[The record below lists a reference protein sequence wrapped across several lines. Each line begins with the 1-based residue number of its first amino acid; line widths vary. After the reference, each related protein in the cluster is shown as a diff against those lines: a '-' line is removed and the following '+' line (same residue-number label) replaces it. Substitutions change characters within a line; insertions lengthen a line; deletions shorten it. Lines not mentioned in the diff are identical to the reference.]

1 MEGVKF
7 TLNPSCNMMKT
18 THSHAKKN
26 AISWRQPA
34 APSLETAR
42 LRLRP
47 WRREDLP
54 FFARMNAD
62 PRVMA
67 HYPALLDARQ
77 SLRQARAFSLLLARR
92 GWGVWAVE
100 RRADGRFLGFCGLHE
115 RRAGTLP
122 FAPCVELTWRLDCE
136 HWGRG
141 YGYEAA
147 RAVAQFARVRLK
159 LPQLVAFTACSNA
172 RSRALLTRLGMEH
185 AGDYAHPALPEGHPL
200 RPHCLYRMATDER
213 ASCV

>member
-1 MEGVKF
+1 
-7 TLNPSCNMMKT
+7 MMKT
-18 THSHAKKN
+18 ARSPVKRN
-26 AISWRQPA
+26 AAGLPSFEA
-34 APSLETAR
+34 VSLETAR

-47 WRREDLP
+47 WRREDVP

-67 HYPALLDARQ
+67 HYPAPLDARQ
-77 SLRQARAFSLLLARR
+77 SLRQARAFALLLARR

-115 RRAGTLP
+115 RDAGALP
-122 FAPCVELTWRLDCE
+122 FAPCVELTWRLARE

-141 YGYEAA
+141 YAFEAA
-147 RAVAQFARVRLK
+147 RAVAAFARTQLK
-159 LPQLVAFTACSNA
+159 LPQLVAFTACNNA
-172 RSRALLTRLGMEH
+172 RSRALMVRLGMRH
-185 AGDYAHPALPEGHPL
+185 AGDYAHPALPDGHPL

-213 ASCV
+213 TSRV